1 MQREVSYIR
10 RINVLRP
17 KPKSTSHL
25 ENVMKHAVALSLLLG
40 ACTNAGTSTR
50 VASAT
55 DATELPADVTESTT
69 DEIAASA
76 ERLAPEL
83 IAFRRDLHQHPELS
97 GKEERTAERIA
108 HKLVAL
114 GLEVRTGVGG
124 HGVVG
129 VLRGARPGPVVAYRA
144 DMDAVVGDEPA
155 GREYGSR
162 VPGVYHICGH
172 DLHSA
177 IGVGVATVLASLRA
191 QLHGTAV
198 FVFQPAEETLEGARA
213 MLADHALADLTPV
226 AIYALHTGPMVVGTF
241 GLNVDLAGQD
251 HFKVTLLANPD
262 ASAVERAVTRLK
274 ALGTASL
281 PGSSA
286 HRAPANPAPVASAR
300 PVYAVIAADTIGAH
314 PRIEGWLRAGN
325 DEDYP
330 RLRTE
335 VRAILDA
342 ELPAAALQ
350 IEFADAPFPSM
361 RSDRLVSERA
371 RPALIRAVG
380 AANVISI
387 NSTHLFN
394 GEDFALWLQRM
405 PGAMFIIG
413 VANPERGI
421 GGVPHSPTY
430 DADEAAI
437 PLGTKAMSLVLWQEL
452 SGGRAL
458 N

>member
-1 MQREVSYIR
+1 
-10 RINVLRP
+10 
-17 KPKSTSHL
+17 
-25 ENVMKHAVALSLLLG
+25 MKHAVALALLLG
-40 ACTNAGTSTR
+40 ACANARPSTR
-50 VASAT
+50 AASAAGATQTQT
-55 DATELPADVTESTT
+55 DATEATSDA
-69 DEIAASA
+69 IAASV
-76 ERLAPEL
+76 ERLSAEL
-83 IAFRRDLHQHPELS
+83 LAFRRDLHQYPELS
-97 GKEERTAERIA
+97 GQEERTAERIA
-108 HKLVAL
+108 RQLVAL

-177 IGVGVATVLASLRA
+177 IGVGVASVLASLRA
-191 QLHGTAV
+191 QLPGTAV

-213 MLADHALADLTPV
+213 MLADHALAGLAP
-226 AIYALHTGPMVVGTF
+226 AAMYALHTGPMAVGTF
-241 GLNVDLAGQD
+241 GLNADLAGQD
-251 HFKVTLLANPD
+251 HFKVTLLANRD
-262 ASAVERAVTRLK
+262 AAAVERAVTRLK
-274 ALGTASL
+274 ALGTVSP
-281 PGSSA
+281 PGSA
-286 HRAPANPAPVASAR
+286 ARAPENAAAVASAR
-300 PVYAVIAADTIGAH
+300 PVYAVIAADTAGPA
-314 PRIEGWLRAGN
+314 PSVEGWLRAAH

-330 RLRTE
+330 LLRAE

-342 ELPAAALQ
+342 ELAAASFQ
-350 IEFADAPFPSM
+350 VDFADAPFPSM

-387 NSTHLFN
+387 NSMHLFN
-394 GEDFALWLQRM
+394 GEDFAIWLQQM

-421 GGVPHSPTY
+421 AGVPHSPDY

-437 PLGTKAMSLVLWQEL
+437 PLGTQAMSLVLWQEL